1 MSGPSVSA
9 DLLLQHH
16 VTPTF
21 VLDPRGRVTIW
32 NGACEALTGL
42 KAADVI
48 GTSEH
53 WRGFYKEARPCLADL
68 ILQDRIEV
76 VEELYTTVSDLQV
89 SRGAIVAEN
98 WCVMPVSGRR
108 LYVSVEAVPIRAAD
122 GQLLGVLEA
131 VRDLTATKE
140 AEAKLRSLAGLDA
153 LTGIANRRTFNDIL
167 ASEWR
172 RAMRARNPVSLLIV
186 DIDHFKQFND
196 SLGHQRGDE
205 CLRAVAEAM
214 ANVASRAGDL
224 PARYGGEEFAIVLPA
239 TDRAGAALIA
249 ENVRAAIEHREI
261 QHPLSSVGPH
271 VTVSIGAATVA
282 PVMTDRVEKLVC
294 FADVALYRAKEGGR
308 NQVRAF
314 HDGPT
319 CAIARHHPT
328 AGVEIPV
335 INCAGCSSCRA
346 DATKVRLH
354 S

>member
-1 MSGPSVSA
+1 MSGPSVSV

-21 VLDPRGRVTIW
+21 VLDPQGRVSIW
-32 NGACEALTGL
+32 NEAIEALTGL
-42 KAADVI
+42 KAADVV

-68 ILQDRIEV
+68 ILQDRIEA
-76 VEELYTTVSDLQV
+76 VEELYATFSDLQV

-98 WCVMPVSGRR
+98 WCVIPLSGRR
-108 LYVSVEAVPIRAAD
+108 LYVSIEAVPIRAAD
-122 GQLLGVLEA
+122 GKLLGVLEA

-153 LTGIANRRTFNDIL
+153 LTGIANRRTFNETL

-172 RAMRARNPVSLLIV
+172 RAMRARNPLSLLIV

-205 CLRAVAEAM
+205 CLRAVAVAM
-214 ANVASRAGDL
+214 ADVALRAGDL

-239 TDRAGAALIA
+239 TDHAGAALIA
-249 ENVRAAIEHREI
+249 EKVRTAIEHQAI

-271 VTVSIGAATVA
+271 VTVSIGAATVV
-282 PVMTDRVEKLVC
+282 PVMTDRLEKLMC

-308 NQVRAF
+308 NQVCAF

-319 CAIARHHPT
+319 CAIARRHPT

-335 INCAGCSSCRA
+335 SNCAGCSSCRA
-346 DATKVRLH
+346 GATKVRLH